1 MWNHCFENSRFK
13 IMRGWIMSLLDVLC
27 RYCSEENCLF
37 LETKRQG
44 RMEIVQI
51 IRPNHLY
58 LRTHTILRTNYVSF
72 RTVFIH
78 LKSPKLCYATLSYFL
93 ETVGCIYLYYF
104 FFFFFCCC
112 VFSFQPPFHFCAVRA
127 NTAVSLTLSFHSWR
141 RFAAWIQL
149 RVYASYSPGP

>member
-1 MWNHCFENSRFK
+1 
-13 IMRGWIMSLLDVLC
+13 MSLLDVLC

-37 LETKRQG
+37 LETKRQR

-51 IRPNHLY
+51 IRPYHLY
-58 LRTHTILRTNYVSF
+58 LRTHTILRTNYVFF

-104 FFFFFCCC
+104 FFFFFLLLCIFFSTTFSLLCCQSKHC
-112 VFSFQPPFHFCAVRA
+112 SKSDVGFPQLKEFCCLDTVKSLRFLFSR
-127 NTAVSLTLSFHSWR
+127 TLE
-141 RFAAWIQL
+141 
-149 RVYASYSPGP
+149 